1 MGLVAGMSALIVGDY
16 DEGAIKE
23 RLMAVAP
30 DCRVLFAAA
39 CAELIFPAYRHFVQT
54 TGTGD
59 EPALRAALDL
69 AWRVSHEAPVTPAQ
83 VDSQRETAEALVPHD
98 DDDSW
103 SELSPLAQ
111 NAAAA
116 VTYALR
122 AWLSADAQDGVWAA
136 RQVYELADFIAQVDS
151 PALEYVRADTNS
163 AVVLLVGG
171 IASALAGCDSGN
183 PSLLRSQSEEG
194 GRRLVE
200 LIDGGDGP

>member
-1 MGLVAGMSALIVGDY
+1 
-16 DEGAIKE
+16 
-23 RLMAVAP
+23 
-30 DCRVLFAAA
+30 
-39 CAELIFPAYRHFVQT
+39 
-54 TGTGD
+54 
-59 EPALRAALDL
+59 
-69 AWRVSHEAPVTPAQ
+69 
-83 VDSQRETAEALVPHD
+83 LVPHD